1 MFYPYKL
8 VTPSSGLVVSLV
20 EIKQQL
26 RLDAADT
33 SQDTFLTQLINVATQ
48 AAEFYTRR
56 DFLTKTYTVYRDK
69 FDTLMELRRSP
80 LIAISSVYYDDIN
93 NVNTLLS
100 SSLYTASFESEF
112 SYVVI
117 KPNQSLPI
125 VYCKPQAVRI
135 TFTAGYGVAADVPIV
150 IRQAITAIVAG
161 LYENRGDCGAEAS
174 TIMSPLTMSL
184 LNPYK
189 IMDLAGYPIRGPYY
203 DGHPLRGIYY
213 NGFL

>member
-1 MFYPYKL
+1 MVNYFPYKL
-8 VTPSSGLVVSLV
+8 VTPAVGLVVSLV

-56 DFLTKTYTVYRDK
+56 DFLTKTYTVYRNQ
-69 FDTLMELRRSP
+69 FDELMEIRRSP
-80 LIAISSVYYDDIN
+80 LLAITSIYYDDIS

-100 SSLYTASFESEF
+100 SAIYTTSFESEF
-112 SYVVI
+112 SNVII
-117 KPNQSLPI
+117 KPGQSLPT
-125 VYCKPQAVRI
+125 VYYKPQAVRI
-135 TFTAGYGVAADVPIV
+135 TFTAGYGVAADVPIS

-161 LYENRGDCGAEAS
+161 LYENRGDCGPEAS
-174 TIMSPLTMSL
+174 TILSPLAMSL

-189 IMDLAGYPIRGPYY
+189 IMDLDGHPIRGRYY
-203 DGHPLRGIYY
+203 DGGL
-213 NGFL
+213 